1 MVSFVLA
8 APARGPRPCWLR
20 LLCAGLVL
28 CLLAACPR
36 GSRRTLV
43 PELPSSGDPV
53 AKDRFVS
60 ARASFLRD
68 GGNAEELEAIAE
80 EFPADP
86 IAPFAQLYAGMA
98 HVGERDYR
106 AAESVLREVLDG
118 DADERLKAR
127 ATLYLGLALAYRGDK
142 KQALPLLQKSERAVD
157 GEAERGEYLAALAE
171 STAALEPLAA
181 LPIYDQWFRIA
192 TAVERVY
199 VLERVQALVAAA
211 DEAALV
217 VAWQAVE
224 DDGGPSRAVLGPAV
238 AALREAAGRGEEA
251 RELREATAKLR
262 HKLGLPALATVAVA
276 GPPGT
281 IGAILPLAGKQSR
294 VAESAALGLA
304 LAAGAG
310 DGRGAAIVEVR
321 SADSAAEAEAAFE
334 ELVGLGA
341 AAVVG
346 PIGGAAVDAVA
357 PRAERAQVPL
367 LSLAS
372 RPEERAGGRFVFHL
386 MHSAE
391 ARARALARRAA
402 AAGVRKVAVL
412 APDSGYGRA
421 VAAAFSSELARR
433 GGTVVTSQSYPPDTR
448 SFAGV
453 VKKLD
458 GSFAG
463 VFVPEQADVLELIA
477 PALAAAGLVPR
488 PAGEKKAVGGRPI
501 VLLST
506 AEGLAEDFAADAGRN
521 AVGAMLAPGFFA
533 DPKDAVA
540 KGFIERFT
548 SAHGRP
554 PGAVDAYAYD
564 GAQLVAAAGALRGPA
579 LASALGELQ
588 LAGVTGA
595 VAFDDANRRADD
607 GVLYTVVAS
616 DAGAGFSIVVLAD

>member
-1 MVSFVLA
+1 MASFVFA
-8 APARGPRPCWLR
+8 AAALRRRSWLR
-20 LLCAGLVL
+20 LLCAGLAL
-28 CLLAACPR
+28 CLLTACPR

-43 PELPSSGDPV
+43 PELPSSGDPS

-60 ARASFLRD
+60 ARATFLRD

-80 EFPADP
+80 EFPSDP

-106 AAESVLREVLDG
+106 AAESVLREVIG
-118 DADERLKAR
+118 GEADERLKAR

-142 KQALPLLQKSERAVD
+142 KQALPLLQSSERALD
-157 GEAERGEYLAALAE
+157 GDAERGEYLAALAE
-171 STAALEPLAA
+171 STAAIEPLAA
-181 LPIYDQWFRIA
+181 LPIYDQWFRVA
-192 TAVERVY
+192 TAIERVY

-238 AALREAAGRGEEA
+238 AALREAAGRADEA
-251 RELREATAKLR
+251 RELRESSAKLR
-262 HKLGLPALATVAVA
+262 RKLGLPSMAAVGAA

-281 IGAILPLAGKQSR
+281 LGAILPLVGKQSR

-321 SADSAAEAEAAFE
+321 AADSAAEAEAAFDD
-334 ELVGLGA
+334 LVGAGA

-346 PIGGAAVDAVA
+346 PISGPAVDGVA
-357 PRAERAQVPL
+357 PRAERAQVPM
-367 LSLAS
+367 LSLSS

-391 ARARALARRAA
+391 ARARALARRATA
-402 AAGVRKVAVL
+402 SGLRKVAVL

-421 VAAAFSSELARR
+421 VSAAFAAELVRR
-433 GGTVVTSQSYPPDTR
+433 GGTVVTTHSYASDTR
-448 SFAGV
+448 SFASV
-453 VKKLD
+453 VKKLE
-458 GSFAG
+458 GSFQG
-463 VFVPEQADVLELIA
+463 VFVPDQADVLELIA
-477 PALAAAGLVPR
+477 PALASAGLVPR
-488 PAGEKKAVGGRPI
+488 PAGEKKAIGGRPI

-540 KGFIERFT
+540 KGFIERF
-548 SAHGRP
+548 SAANGRP

-564 GAQLVAAAGALRGPA
+564 GAQLVAAAGAQRGAA

-595 VAFDDANRRADD
+595 VAFDDHNRRADD

-616 DAGAGFSIVVLAD
+616 EDGAGFAIAVLAD

>member
-321 SADSAAEAEAAFE
+321 SADSAAEAEAAFD